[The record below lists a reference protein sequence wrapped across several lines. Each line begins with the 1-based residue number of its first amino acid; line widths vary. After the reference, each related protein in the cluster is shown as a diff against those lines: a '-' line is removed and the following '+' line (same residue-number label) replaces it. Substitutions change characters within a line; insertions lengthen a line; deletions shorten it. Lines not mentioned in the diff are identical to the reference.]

1 VKAAKPVL
9 NAADKN
15 QQVADRARKE
25 AFEAVVDQEAT
36 EKEGT
41 DDIAASHAKAAD
53 EASKQRIQNVE
64 AYDYQRRGT
73 APRARDSLRFV
84 DTENEGLNGVKY
96 GARASLS

>member
-1 VKAAKPVL
+1 MREEPKEEAKKEDAKDEKKEADTKAAKPVL

-25 AFEAVVDQEAT
+25 AFEAVVDEEAT

-64 AYDYQRRGT
+64 AYDY
-73 APRARDSLRFV
+73 
-84 DTENEGLNGVKY
+84 
-96 GARASLS
+96 